1 MKTNEKAYYK
11 WQICKV
17 VKSSSTVHQS
27 VANTSKQLYQ
37 TTPPPKKKP
46 KQKTTWA
53 ENRDNSFKEFH
64 KRDSQTFLF
73 RKHAYLTLSNNSENC
88 FDSNNKMKLKAYD
101 KHSDEAG

>member
-1 MKTNEKAYYK
+1 MNSNEKAYYK

-17 VKSSSTVHQS
+17 VKSSSSVHQS

-37 TTPPPKKKP
+37 TSPPPPNKKN
-46 KQKTTWA
+46 TLA

-73 RKHAYLTLSNNSENC
+73 RKHAYLTLSNNSENR